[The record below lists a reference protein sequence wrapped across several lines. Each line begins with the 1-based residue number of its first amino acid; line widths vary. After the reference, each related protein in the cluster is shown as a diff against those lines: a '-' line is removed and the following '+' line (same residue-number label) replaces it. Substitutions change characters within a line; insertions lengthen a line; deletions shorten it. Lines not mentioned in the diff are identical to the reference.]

1 MQRGLELDIWA
12 DPSERK
18 MISLILKSEGKV
30 NNKESLYRRKN
41 GEIFPALCSA
51 ALMSINDEQLV
62 LITARTSITLKKI
75 ESALRESERKF
86 HSLFENSLDGMI
98 VAKRDG
104 KIIAANPAICE
115 MLGMTEKEI
124 LEFGRQ
130 GIVVNDEKNIA
141 ALKAHND
148 FGKIVAQI
156 DFRRKRIILFLKLK
170 FQAETLSTSMDRR
183 AFSSQF
189 ELLGTEVP
197 QHKKKKKSG
206 T

>member
-1 MQRGLELDIWA
+1 
-12 DPSERK
+12 
-18 MISLILKSEGKV
+18 
-30 NNKESLYRRKN
+30 
-41 GEIFPALCSA
+41 
-51 ALMSINDEQLV
+51 
-62 LITARTSITLKKI
+62 
-75 ESALRESERKF
+75 
-86 HSLFENSLDGMI
+86 MI

-156 DFRRKRIILFLKLK
+156 DFRRKDNSIFEAEISSRNFIDVDGSTSIIL
-170 FQAETLSTSMDRR
+170 TVR
-183 AFSSQF
+183 AVRNRS
-189 ELLGTEVP
+189 P
-197 QHKKKKKSG
+197 
-206 T
+206 